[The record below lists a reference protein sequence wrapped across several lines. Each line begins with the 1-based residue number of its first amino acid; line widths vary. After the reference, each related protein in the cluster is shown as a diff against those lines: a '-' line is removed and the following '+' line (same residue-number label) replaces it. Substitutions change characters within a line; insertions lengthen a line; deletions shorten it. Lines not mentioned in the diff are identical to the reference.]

1 LIFVEKE
8 KFDLK
13 NIKFEKKH
21 LNIDMVLINTQH
33 MKKSNLLFSLLASIL
48 ILASF
53 TIRKDDVY
61 SVENDRSTI
70 SWSAKKVLGG
80 HVGTVKITSGTLV
93 YDGKGL
99 KGGSFVMDLANLTSD
114 SERLTTHLKNDDFF
128 SVDKYPT
135 SKFDITKVSPAGTDR
150 VNITG
155 NLTIKGITHPITF
168 PASVKQQK
176 GIIVAVASGVK
187 VDRTKYDIKYRSKN
201 FFGDIG
207 DKAIEDEFELNIN
220 LSAKKK

>member
-1 LIFVEKE
+1 
-8 KFDLK
+8 
-13 NIKFEKKH
+13 
-21 LNIDMVLINTQH
+21 MVLTNIQH
-33 MKKSNLLFSLLASIL
+33 MKKNNVVFSMLAIF
-48 ILASF
+48 IALASF
-53 TIRKDDVY
+53 TTRKDDVY
-61 SVENDRSTI
+61 IVDNGRSTI
-70 SWSAKKVLGG
+70 DWSAKKVVGG
-80 HVGTVKITSGTLV
+80 HIGNVKISSGTLV
-93 YDGKGL
+93 YDGKNL

-114 SERLTTHLKNDDFF
+114 NARLTTHLKNDDFF
-128 SVDKYPT
+128 SVDKHPT
-135 SKFDITKVSPAGTDR
+135 SKFEITTVSAAGTDR

-187 VDRTKYDIKYRSKN
+187 VDRTKYDIKFRSKS

-207 DKAIEDEFELNIN
+207 DKAIDDEFELNIN

>member
-1 LIFVEKE
+1 
-8 KFDLK
+8 
-13 NIKFEKKH
+13 
-21 LNIDMVLINTQH
+21 MVLINTQH

-61 SVENDRSTI
+61 SVEIDRSTI
-70 SWSAKKVLGG
+70 AWSAKKVLGG

-201 FFGDIG
+201 F
-207 DKAIEDEFELNIN
+207 
-220 LSAKKK
+220 